1 MFRIKK
7 VLTRDYK
14 KEQALVKWK
23 GYGDEFNSWV
33 SLGDLKNV

>member
-7 VLTRDYK
+7 VPTRDYK

-23 GYGDEFNSWV
+23 GYGAGCHWET
-33 SLGDLKNV
+33 